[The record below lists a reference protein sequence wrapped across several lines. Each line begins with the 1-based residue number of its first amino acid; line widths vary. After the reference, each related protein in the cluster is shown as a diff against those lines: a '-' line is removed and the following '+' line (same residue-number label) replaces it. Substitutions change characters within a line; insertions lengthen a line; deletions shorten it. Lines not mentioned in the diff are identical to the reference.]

1 MAVTGVTGTSI
12 LLKIRWRYANM
23 LIFHLHNLL
32 KPGFSPGTWHCI
44 FPSLAVDGSKR
55 PQDEKPLALVIS
67 CTWSMLPWRHDVR
80 WSRVWRSLG
89 HQRFEAKIFMLWDAQ
104 PKSVLLQPSDH
115 PSFTNY
121 YILLH
126 INTIIMLH
134 PWNQRSPS
142 NRCDLKL
149 SAAYMLLQ
157 HVDRDTDVSPIHFLS
172 WISMLKQFCVPTR
185 HCKLTTGWPF
195 WCHGDSHGK
204 ASHGR
209 MDSSRVHYAMWGDH
223 KNTKRLQV
231 VFESLTCLLNLLNCF
246 WFLVPISGCSA
257 GPYPLH
263 RDGWVGLLDHRRG
276 RAAFVSD
283 VFRISKSVAEVG
295 SVGRIQDLLG
305 RGIGQWVHEGSLIA
319 FQLDLF
325 QYEAGVELNMDT
337 VYWTWITWA
346 HCSEYTV
353 CIAKTIDLN
362 IRSYY
367 FCIIF
372 IFIFTYLF
380 DDTLIHPESIQISSR
395 SEATSKKHVQHS
407 A

>member
-32 KPGFSPGTWHCI
+32 KPFGFSPRTWHCI

-134 PWNQRSPS
+134 LWNQRSPS

-172 WISMLKQFCVPTR
+172 WISKQFCVPTR
-185 HCKLTTGWPF
+185 RCKLTTGWPF

-231 VFESLTCLLNLLNCF
+231 VFESLTWTVFDF
-246 WFLVPISGCSA
+246 WFQFQDAVLGRIHFTETGELVYLTTAGDGPRLCRMCFEFRSRWPKLVP
-257 GPYPLH
+257 
-263 RDGWVGLLDHRRG
+263 WV
-276 RAAFVSD
+276 AFRTSWD
-283 VFRISKSVAEVG
+283 VVLANGFTK
-295 SVGRIQDLLG
+295 DLSSLSSWIFFSTRLG
-305 RGIGQWVHEGSLIA
+305 
-319 FQLDLF
+319 
-325 QYEAGVELNMDT
+325 
-337 VYWTWITWA
+337 
-346 HCSEYTV
+346 
-353 CIAKTIDLN
+353 
-362 IRSYY
+362 
-367 FCIIF
+367 
-372 IFIFTYLF
+372 
-380 DDTLIHPESIQISSR
+380 
-395 SEATSKKHVQHS
+395 
-407 A
+407 